1 MDVNFPDFIYAMLQ
15 KLSMHNFQAYLV
27 GGCVRDVV
35 LGMKPHDYDI
45 TTNAKPQEIIEIFG
59 SENCSAYGRAF
70 GTVGVY
76 YHNGFAEIT
85 TYRTETD
92 YTDYRHP
99 NQVYFANDI
108 LEDLARRDFTC
119 NAMAWNPE
127 TGLLDV
133 YHGKQDL
140 ENHVLR
146 CVGVPSARFRED
158 ALRILRGMR
167 FSAKLNLKPEILT
180 HSAMLAG
187 AFRLKYISAE
197 RIFSELCN
205 MLMGDNITEIL
216 LTYPEILA
224 VWIPEIYPCIA
235 FSQHSKHHD
244 FTVWEHI
251 ARAVG
256 NAPKNLTV
264 RMTMLFHDIAK
275 PVCYQVDSKGGHFK
289 THALKSSVMA
299 NDILL
304 RLKSDNYF
312 RKQVCRLIALH
323 RDIPDTMPQ
332 VRKLIGNIGY
342 EEFALFL
349 QILESD
355 RISKLNHAPESNRKI
370 KKLSELAE
378 ICKNQNLCCC
388 IKDLEINGND
398 LLKLGFYGK
407 QIKLILN
414 LALEAVISEK
424 CVNTKQ
430 ELLSF
435 VKNLHI

>member
-1 MDVNFPDFIYAMLQ
+1 MILNFPDFIISMLQ
-15 KLSMHNFQAYLV
+15 KLSSHGFQAYLV

-45 TTNAKPQEIIEIFG
+45 ATNAKPDEIINVFG
-59 SENCSAYGRAF
+59 LENCSAYGRAF

-76 YHNGFAEIT
+76 YNNNFAEIT

-119 NAMAWNPE
+119 NAMAWHPE
-127 TGLLDV
+127 TGLLDI
-133 YHGKQDL
+133 YHGKEDL
-140 ENHVLR
+140 ENNILR

-167 FSAKLNLKPEILT
+167 FASRLQLKPEIIT
-180 HSAMLAG
+180 HSAMIAG

-275 PVCYQVDSKGGHFK
+275 PACYQVDSKGGHFK
-289 THALKSSVMA
+289 THAQKSAVLA
-299 NDILL
+299 NNILL
-304 RLKSDNYF
+304 RLKSDNYL

-323 RDIPDTMPQ
+323 RNIPNTLPE

-342 EEFALFL
+342 EEFDLFL
-349 QILESD
+349 QVLESD
-355 RISKLNHAPESNRKI
+355 RISKLIHQPESNIKI
-370 KKLSELAE
+370 KKLAELAE
-378 ICKNQNLCCC
+378 ICKSQNLCCC
-388 IKDLEINGND
+388 IKDLEIDGND
-398 LLKLGFYGK
+398 LLKLGFHGK
-407 QIKLILN
+407 QIKYILN
-414 LALEAVISEK
+414 FILDTVISEN
-424 CVNTKQ
+424 CLNEKQ
-430 ELLSF
+430 VLLSF
-435 VKNLHI
+435 VKENYL

>member
-1 MDVNFPDFIYAMLQ
+1 MFPDFIHAMLQ
-15 KLSMHNFQAYLV
+15 ELSKHGFQAYLV
-27 GGCVRDVV
+27 GGCVRDIV

-45 TTNAKPQEIIEIFG
+45 TTNARPEQIIEIFG

-85 TYRTETD
+85 TYRTESD

-99 NQVYFANDI
+99 NQVYFADDI

-119 NAMAWNPE
+119 NAMAWNLE

-133 YHGKQDL
+133 YHGKEDL
-140 ENHVLR
+140 ENHILR

-187 AFRLKYISAE
+187 AFRLQYISAE

-256 NAPKNLTV
+256 NSPKNLIV

-275 PVCYQVDSKGGHFK
+275 PVCYQIDSKGGHFK
-289 THALKSSVMA
+289 THAQKSSAMA
-299 NDILL
+299 DNILL
-304 RLKSDNYF
+304 RLKAPNQM
-312 RKQVCRLIALH
+312 RKQVCKLIALH
-323 RDIPDTMPQ
+323 RNIPDTMPE
-332 VRKLIGNIGY
+332 VRKLLGNITDQ
-342 EEFALFL
+342 EFALFL
-349 QILESD
+349 QILKSD
-355 RISKLNHAPESNRKI
+355 RISKLINQPESDAKI

-378 ICKNQNLCCC
+378 ICKNQNLCCS
-388 IKDLEINGND
+388 IKDLDINGND
-398 LLKLGFYGK
+398 LLELGFQGK
-407 QIKLILN
+407 QIKHILN
-414 LALEAVISEK
+414 HALNAVISEN
-424 CVNTKQ
+424 CLNQKQ
-430 ELLSF
+430 ALLF
-435 VKNLHI
+435 FIKGLQV